1 MMQLDHVVL
10 WVEDA
15 ARSLAFY
22 TDVMGLAGVRAE
34 EFAAGTAPF
43 PSVRVAAG
51 CILDLVPA
59 AGAELTRRFTGEKT
73 PTAAGRPLNHLCLAM
88 DEEELDALAT
98 RLASAGVVTH
108 RVGER
113 SFGARGWS
121 THWFYFQDPDG
132 NMIEARVYE
141 ARFDEE

>member
-1 MMQLDHVVL
+1 MAIELDHVVL
-10 WVEDA
+10 WVADA

-22 TDVMGLAGVRAE
+22 TDVVGLAGVRAA

-51 CILDLVPA
+51 SILDLVPA
-59 AGAELTRRFTGEKT
+59 AGAEKARTFTGEKK
-73 PTAAGRPLNHLCLAM
+73 PTAAGQPLNHLCLAM
-88 DEEELDALAT
+88 DEEEMDALAT
-98 RLASAGVVTH
+98 RLASAGVLTH

-132 NMIEARVYE
+132 NMIEARSYE
-141 ARFDEE
+141 E